1 MDGGYLPAVQYR
13 NVAQMQHIRKMPS
26 GDGDRIFLDLARPN
40 RQNAVALGGIGEYS
54 DPVKKAS

>member
-1 MDGGYLPAVQYR
+1 
-13 NVAQMQHIRKMPS
+13 MQHIGKMPS

>member
-1 MDGGYLPAVQYR
+1 MDGGYLPAVQLR
-13 NVAQMQHIRKMPS
+13 NVAQMQHIGEMPHS
-26 GDGDRIFLDLARPN
+26 DGDGIFLNLARPN